1 MFHLIFPN
9 ISLHRPS
16 NLLRES
22 MAQILAEVSQKLLMK
37 CHKNSG

>member
-22 MAQILAEVSQKLLMK
+22 MAPIGLAALEKVDTER
-37 CHKNSG
+37 